1 MIEQVT
7 CQFCASRCGMLLDL
21 EYDKPVKLLKAPC
34 ENACPAGI
42 DIPRYIR
49 FIADRQYAEAVKV
62 IREKAPLP
70 GVLGSVCHHPCE
82 PFCRRG
88 ESDESLS
95 IKALKGFAAEHGTG
109 SGSEDKKNAA
119 PTGKR
124 VAVVGSGPSGL
135 TAGYYLA
142 KVGHEVTI
150 LEASP
155 AAGGMMR
162 EGIPPYRLPREI
174 LDREIEDIKAVG
186 VQIRTGHRVEAVDDL
201 FSQGYDAVFIGIGAR
216 KAVGLDIEG
225 ETDSRVMDSLSFL
238 RRVNSGERVET
249 GDVVAVVGG
258 GYAAMDSARSAR
270 RLGATDV
277 TILYRRTR
285 HEMKASA
292 TEIDEAMAEGV
303 KIRMLA
309 APHKITLSN
318 GKLNLECIEQ
328 KLGAMDESGRRL
340 PEPVE
345 CTEFSLQFDT
355 VITAIG
361 QYPEIPPA
369 LGLVLGEGNTIQV
382 DPSNLTSSRTGVF
395 AGGDA
400 VTGPASV
407 IDAIAAGRRAA
418 ISIDRYLGGRGE
430 INHIVPSS
438 NAWIETEG
446 VGPVSGYKN
455 RLPIDMSPLDKRTK
469 SFSRVEI
476 GFDEARAIE
485 EADRCLW
492 CDLVDGDE
500 AHPLSRGWTCK
511 RGRADTAR
519 RYMRAHKI

>member
-1 MIEQVT
+1 
-7 CQFCASRCGMLLDL
+7 
-21 EYDKPVKLLKAPC
+21 
-34 ENACPAGI
+34 
-42 DIPRYIR
+42 
-49 FIADRQYAEAVKV
+49 
-62 IREKAPLP
+62 
-70 GVLGSVCHHPCE
+70 
-82 PFCRRG
+82 
-88 ESDESLS
+88 
-95 IKALKGFAAEHGTG
+95 
-109 SGSEDKKNAA
+109 
-119 PTGKR
+119 
-124 VAVVGSGPSGL
+124 L

-150 LEASP
+150 FEASP
-155 AAGGMMR
+155 EAGGMMR

-174 LDREIEDIKAVG
+174 LDREIEYIQAVG
-186 VQIRTGHRVEAVDDL
+186 VQIKTGQRVDAVDDL
-201 FSQGYDAVFIGIGAR
+201 LSQGYDAVFIAIGAQ
-216 KAVGLDIEG
+216 KAASLDIEG
-225 ETDSRVMDSLSFL
+225 EADSRVIDSLSFL
-238 RRVNSGERVET
+238 RRVNSGEKVET

-258 GYAAMDSARSAR
+258 GYAAIDSARSAR

-285 HEMKASA
+285 HEMKASD
-292 TEIDEAMAEGV
+292 TEINEAMAEGV

-318 GKLNLECIEQ
+318 GKINLECIEQ
-328 KLGAMDESGRRL
+328 KLGAMDEIGRRR
-340 PEPVE
+340 PEAVE
-345 CTEFSLQFDT
+345 CTEFSLQFDR

-361 QYPEIPPA
+361 QYPDIPPDF
-369 LGLVLGEGNTIQV
+369 GLAPGEGNTIQV
-382 DPSNLTSSRTGVF
+382 NPSNLTSSRKGVF
-395 AGGDA
+395 AGGDV

-418 ISIDRYLGGRGE
+418 ISIDQYLGGRGE
-430 INHIVPSS
+430 IDRIVSS
-438 NAWIETEG
+438 SKVWVDAEG

-455 RLPIDMSPLDKRTK
+455 RLPIEMSPLDERTK

-476 GFDEARAIE
+476 GFDEAGAIE

-519 RYMRAHKI
+519 RYMRSNKT